1 MRIESIHIEE
11 GFFKRD
17 IDFTA
22 SVNLIHSIKNSCGKT
37 TLLRFILYALGYQI
51 PNTKRIKFD
60 HCDVRTKIWCENQ
73 GELIL
78 ERENTGILNLIKDKE
93 QKTYVLPDQ
102 EDEIHSVIFSTDE
115 PDILHNILGSF
126 YIDQEKG
133 WTLLN
138 RGVVIGSIHFNI
150 EELVRGLS
158 GIDCTKLIAQGKE
171 LDRQISKYKEMSGV
185 AAYRDQIQEEAGY
198 VGTDTFE
205 EEANT
210 ELDLLIIE
218 QSQLKKELRRIS
230 TTISDNNRFKKF
242 ITDMKL
248 LVKGPNDEIIPVNE
262 NNIVSFNDITDLLK
276 AKRKMISTKL
286 HDVDSK
292 IEKLNNQKIKENE
305 QLQFIKMLSPIEAF
319 DKSVSRI
326 PLDSRVIDRKMKD
339 LKEQRKL
346 VQDRISRTTNMN
358 NSVSKEI
365 SDDII
370 AYAKELGVGDEDSI
384 SPSYLYTS
392 NLKELSGAVLHKTVF
407 AFRMAYIKSIEKK
420 LKIKLPIILDSPTGK
435 EVDKSNVALMMKILE
450 RDFSDHQIIIA
461 SIYDNYFNDEYVI
474 EIKDKLINE
483 MTTC

>member
-1 MRIESIHIEE
+1 MRIESIYIEE

-60 HCDVRTKIWCENQ
+60 HCNVRIKIWCEDQ

-78 ERENTGILNLIKDKE
+78 ERENTGILNLIKDEE

-115 PDILHNILGSF
+115 PDILHNLLGSF

-171 LDRQISKYKEMSGV
+171 LDRQISKYKEMSSV

-198 VGTDTFE
+198 VGIDTFE

-230 TTISDNNRFKKF
+230 TTISDNNRFKRF

-276 AKRKMISTKL
+276 AKRKMVSTKL
-286 HDVDSK
+286 HDVNSK

-319 DKSVSRI
+319 DKSISRI

-339 LKEQRKL
+339 LKEQRKS
-346 VQDRISRTTNMN
+346 VQDKISRTTNMN
-358 NSVSKEI
+358 NTVSKEI

-435 EVDKSNVALMMKILE
+435 EVDKSNVALMMKILK
-450 RDFSDHQIIIA
+450 RDFSDHQIMIA
-461 SIYDNYFNDEYVI
+461 SIYDNYFDNEYVI

-483 MTTC
+483 MTTR